1 MSIDELLSFDASHI
15 WHPYTSALNP
25 LRVYPVESA
34 KGARIKLMGGQ
45 ELIDGMSSWW
55 AVVHGYNNPKI
66 NAAVEAQ
73 LKKMSHVMF
82 GGLTHEGAVVLAK
95 KLLDI
100 VPDRLQHIF
109 YCDSGSVAVE
119 FAMKMALQYWNS
131 KGIASK
137 VKFATIRQ
145 GYHGDTFD
153 AMSVCDPITGMHK
166 IFEGV
171 LPKQIFISAPRTA
184 FDGVWDDS
192 DLDELRKTLSE
203 RKDEI
208 AAFILEPIVQG
219 AGAMRFYHP
228 NFLKGA
234 REICDELG
242 ILLICDEIATGFGR
256 TGKLFAVE
264 WAGISPDIMCVG
276 KAITGGYLSFAATLS
291 SRDVAETISKGE
303 AGVFMH
309 GPTFMGNP
317 LACAAAIASLD
328 LVLEDSY
335 LQNVKRIEGILKKNL
350 YVARNFKQVR
360 DVRVLGAIGVLEM
373 EEPVD
378 VESIQAIFVSRG
390 VWIRPFGR
398 LVYLMP
404 PIVISDAEL
413 QKLCDVLIETIAEVQ
428 IDE

>member
-1 MSIDELLSFDASHI
+1 
-15 WHPYTSALNP
+15 
-25 LRVYPVESA
+25 
-34 KGARIKLMGGQ
+34 
-45 ELIDGMSSWW
+45 
-55 AVVHGYNNPKI
+55 
-66 NAAVEAQ
+66 
-73 LKKMSHVMF
+73 
-82 GGLTHEGAVVLAK
+82 
-95 KLLDI
+95 
-100 VPDRLQHIF
+100 
-109 YCDSGSVAVE
+109 
-119 FAMKMALQYWNS
+119 
-131 KGIASK
+131 
-137 VKFATIRQ
+137 
-145 GYHGDTFD
+145 
-153 AMSVCDPITGMHK
+153 
-166 IFEGV
+166 
-171 LPKQIFISAPRTA
+171 
-184 FDGVWDDS
+184 
-192 DLDELRKTLSE
+192 
-203 RKDEI
+203 
-208 AAFILEPIVQG
+208 
-219 AGAMRFYHP
+219 MRFYHP

-276 KAITGGYLSFAATLS
+276 KAITGGYLSFAATLA

-413 QKLCDVLIETIAEVQ
+413 QRLCDVLIETIAEVQ